1 MKRVMASTV
10 VAAIVAMA
18 GCFGVQMSPADRAQI
33 KTIKIRADD
42 RMPNDMFYH
51 GRAQSV
57 AGAFGLVGALVGLAS
72 ASDAKAQIIATMK
85 ANNIQLPIILQAE
98 FSKAMQSQ
106 KEFQVVDGDSSAD
119 AEMLLVVN
127 LYGLVQSHGFSS
139 LYPTLTVSAT
149 LRKPDNTVIWQKAD
163 YVTALNKENTGGHE
177 FDEYIGQPELLRATW
192 SNVSGIVS
200 RMLVGN
206 LSPPR

>member
-10 VAAIVAMA
+10 VAAIMATA
-18 GCFGVQMSPADRAQI
+18 GCAGVEMSPADRAQI
-33 KTIKIRADD
+33 KTIKIRVDD

-57 AGAFGLVGALVGLAS
+57 AGAFGAIGALSGLAS
-72 ASDAKAQIIATMK
+72 SSDLKAQIIATMK

-106 KEFQVVDGDSSAD
+106 KEFQVVEGDSSAD
-119 AEMLLVVN
+119 AEMLLVVTS
-127 LYGLVQSHGFSS
+127 YGLGQSHGFSS
-139 LYPTLTVSAT
+139 LYPTLRVGAT
-149 LRKPDNTVIWQKAD
+149 LRKPDNTVIWLNSD
-163 YVTALNKENTGGHE
+163 YATALNKENTEGHE
-177 FDEYIGQPELLRATW
+177 FNEYIEQPELLRVAW

-200 RMLVGN
+200 RMLVRN

>member
-1 MKRVMASTV
+1 MKRLIASMV
-10 VAAIVAMA
+10 VAAIVALA
-18 GCFGVQMSPADRAQI
+18 GCAGVQMSPADRAQI

-51 GRAQSV
+51 SRAQSV

-72 ASDAKAQIIATMK
+72 ASDPKAQIIATMK

-127 LYGLVQSHGFSS
+127 LYGLGQSHGFSS

-149 LRKPDNTVIWQKAD
+149 LRKPDNTVIWQKTD
-163 YVTALNKENTGGHE
+163 YATPLNKENTGGHE
-177 FDEYIGQPELLRATW
+177 FNEYIGQPELLRATW

-200 RMLVGN
+200 RMLVEN